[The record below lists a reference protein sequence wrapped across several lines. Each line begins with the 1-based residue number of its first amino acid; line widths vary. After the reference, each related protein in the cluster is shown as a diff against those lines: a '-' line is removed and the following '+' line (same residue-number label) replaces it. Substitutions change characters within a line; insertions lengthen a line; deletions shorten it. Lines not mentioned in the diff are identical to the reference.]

1 MAKQLKT
8 VKEKLISLR
17 DMDMEQVILLYK
29 KVFNMLVSDSIFETI
44 EQSYRAKYINF
55 LKHKELGYNS
65 PTAMGRDKIAY
76 GRNIIYGWFCEE
88 LFVELLKTNLF
99 IKQVELYG
107 SDKLHD
113 FVYLHNE
120 KNIKIE
126 GSKTVEPDIEITLK
140 SEQRILLELKTA
152 SKDAFTIKIGN
163 VESLFKST
171 AFSNCVSVVLMLD
184 LNQNLY
190 HFEDLSYFENTKP
203 FLNASMENQLC
214 YDFPR
219 PATDLSK
226 IVNLNFETETNL
238 KALENIW
245 VKKFKLLK
253 LAIDKGDKKWEK
265 IIDAKIKLEKL
276 EQSRTMTIV
285 DFDEK
290 IQKSL
295 AKFPEIRLTWEE
307 IEIFL
312 NQNKELF

>member
-1 MAKQLKT
+1 MKQVTYNIGGIYLKDFI
-8 VKEKLISLR
+8 KDYIIFDNNIGISV
-17 DMDMEQVILLYK
+17 DSYNYFTDGYK
-29 KVFNMLVSDSIFETI
+29 KFEINVLEYDEFDLRISTEVGFEI
-44 EQSYRAKYINF
+44 E
-55 LKHKELGYNS
+55 
-65 PTAMGRDKIAY
+65 DKVLEY
-76 GRNIIYGWFCEE
+76 GLDY
-88 LFVELLKTNLF
+88 
-99 IKQVELYG
+99 
-107 SDKLHD
+107 
-113 FVYLHNE
+113 
-120 KNIKIE
+120 
-126 GSKTVEPDIEITLK
+126 EITH
-140 SEQRILLELKTA
+140 S
-152 SKDAFTIKIGN
+152 
-163 VESLFKST
+163 
-171 AFSNCVSVVLMLD
+171 
-184 LNQNLY
+184 Y
-190 HFEDLSYFENTKP
+190 FEDLSYFENTKP

-226 IVNLNFETETNL
+226 IVNLNFEAETNL